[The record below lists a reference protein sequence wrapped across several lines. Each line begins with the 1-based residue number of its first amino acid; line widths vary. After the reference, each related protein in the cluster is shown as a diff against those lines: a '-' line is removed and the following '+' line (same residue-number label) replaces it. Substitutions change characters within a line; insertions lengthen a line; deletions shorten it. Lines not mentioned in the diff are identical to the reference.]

1 MYDKWLVMADRDPEA
16 NPAKKQRRTYTKRKG
31 VKDGTDARTSGKSQ
45 AKFDVLAFEAYDANQ
60 LMSDVTARRLRNSH
74 NKDTKLYP
82 QLQLLSEWRL
92 FQEIARQQMPT
103 TAARGSSLS
112 SLRGDAVDGA
122 KNLLGFEP
130 DLLDV
135 LQLGATSHLR
145 DIVIGAARVA
155 RQRRLGSQKQPGF
168 AVVEDVRIGLGDIR
182 KRDEDEATR
191 IREMENDLTLK
202 QAAHK
207 SADEELREK
216 AKNLKEQRAGEQ
228 AAAAA
233 NKALAATLGGGKWD
247 KWGVGG
253 STLKTTPK
261 TDDMVGVIEHGKDTG
276 AGAGSGGAG
285 TNVGVN
291 AGINTGANVMRN
303 PAERDGGFVIEVG
316 DIVSYM
322 ETQPE
327 YANSP
332 ILFKLMNLKSMT

>member
-1 MYDKWLVMADRDPEA
+1 MADTEA
-16 NPAKKQRRTYTKRKG
+16 NPAKKQKRTYTKRKG
-31 VKDGTDARTSGKSQ
+31 VKDGADAKTSGKSS

-60 LMSDVTARRLRNSH
+60 LMSDVTARRHRNTSS
-74 NKDTKLYP
+74 KEAKSYP

-92 FQEIARQQMPT
+92 FQEIAKQQIPT
-103 TAARGSSLS
+103 SAARGSSLS
-112 SLRGDAVDGA
+112 SLRGDAIDGS
-122 KNLLGFEP
+122 KKLLGFEP

-145 DIVIGAARVA
+145 DIILGAARVA
-155 RQRRLGSQKQPGF
+155 QQRRRGPLKQPGF
-168 AVVEDVRIGLGDIR
+168 AIVEDVRIGLGDIR
-182 KRDEDEATR
+182 KRDEDEAAR
-191 IREMENDLTLK
+191 IREMENELTLK

-253 STLKTTPK
+253 STPKTTHR
-261 TDDMVGVIEHGKDTG
+261 TDDTMVELGKEE
-276 AGAGSGGAG
+276 S
-285 TNVGVN
+285 N
-291 AGINTGANVMRN
+291 AVANGMRN
-303 PAERDGGFVIEVG
+303 QLPGGFVIEVG
-316 DIVSYM
+316 DIVSYL

-332 ILFKLMNLKSMT
+332 ILFKLMNLQSMT

>member
-1 MYDKWLVMADRDPEA
+1 MADSEA
-16 NPAKKQRRTYTKRKG
+16 NPAKKQKRTSTKRKG
-31 VKDGTDARTSGKSQ
+31 VRDGADAKTSGKSP

-60 LMSDVTARRLRNSH
+60 LMSDVTARRHRNKYS
-74 NKDTKLYP
+74 KEAKLSIYP

-92 FQEIARQQMPT
+92 FQEIARQQIPT

-112 SLRGDAVDGA
+112 SLRGDAIDGS
-122 KNLLGFEP
+122 KKLLGFEP

-145 DIVIGAARVA
+145 DIIIGAARVA
-155 RQRRLGSQKQPGF
+155 NQRRLGSLKQPGF
-168 AVVEDVRIGLGDIR
+168 AIVEDIRIGLGDIR
-182 KRDEDEATR
+182 KRDEDEAAR
-191 IREMENDLTLK
+191 IKEMENELTLK

-253 STLKTTPK
+253 STLKTRPK
-261 TDDMVGVIEHGKDTG
+261 TDDMMFEHGKD
-276 AGAGSGGAG
+276 AGAGVGPGGAG
-285 TNVGVN
+285 SN
-291 AGINTGANVMRN
+291 AGASAGMNAGLNTGANVMRN
-303 PAERDGGFVIEVG
+303 QGHGGFVIEVG
-316 DIVSYM
+316 DIVSYL

>member
-1 MYDKWLVMADRDPEA
+1 MADTEA
-16 NPAKKQRRTYTKRKG
+16 NPAKKQKRTYTKRKG
-31 VKDGTDARTSGKSQ
+31 VKDGADAKTSGKSS

-60 LMSDVTARRLRNSH
+60 LMSDVTARRHRNTSS
-74 NKDTKLYP
+74 KEAKSYP

-92 FQEIARQQMPT
+92 FQEIAKQQIPT
-103 TAARGSSLS
+103 SAARGSSLS
-112 SLRGDAVDGA
+112 SLRGDAIDGS
-122 KNLLGFEP
+122 KKLLGFEP

-145 DIVIGAARVA
+145 DIILGAARVA
-155 RQRRLGSQKQPGF
+155 QQRRLGPLKQPGF
-168 AVVEDVRIGLGDIR
+168 AIVEDVRIGLGDIR
-182 KRDEDEATR
+182 KRDEDEAAR
-191 IREMENDLTLK
+191 IREMENELTLK

-253 STLKTTPK
+253 STPKTTHR
-261 TDDMVGVIEHGKDTG
+261 TDDTMVELGKEE
-276 AGAGSGGAG
+276 S
-285 TNVGVN
+285 N
-291 AGINTGANVMRN
+291 AVPNGMRN
-303 PAERDGGFVIEVG
+303 QLPGGFVIEVG
-316 DIVSYM
+316 DIVSYL

-332 ILFKLMNLKSMT
+332 ILFKLMNLQSMT